1 MPIPVALAGLASI
14 GATTGATTAAT
25 VGGSSALT
33 AAGAGGL
40 AAGAGGATAIGAS
53 SLTPAINAA
62 VAGQG
67 LSGAGG
73 LASGGSVFQ
82 PAMTYQAAM
91 GNPVAGSVP
100 IGQMQP
106 LSLVNPE
113 AAQTGLKGLLQDP
126 RLKEYGEQ
134 ALGRLSSGAQMSMG
148 KPIPPPQ
155 LQRGPHVPFQPF
167 QFDIRNYRFSRRGGY

>member
-25 VGGSSALT
+25 VGTSSALT

-40 AAGAGGATAIGAS
+40 AAGAGGATAIGAQ
-53 SLTPAINAA
+53 A
-62 VAGQG
+62 VPQATNIM
-67 LSGAGG
+67 LSGNAVGSGALANGG
-73 LASGGSVFQ
+73 MQSMPSVMQVSSGGYM
-82 PAMTYQAAM
+82 PADTYQAVTAA
-91 GNPVAGSVP
+91 NQAAGQSAP
-100 IGQMQP
+100 
-106 LSLVNPE
+106 
-113 AAQTGLKGLLQDP
+113 TGLKGLLQDP

-148 KPIPPPQ
+148 KPIQPPQ
-155 LQRGPHVPFQPF
+155 LQRGPAVPFQPF